1 MSIKSSQ
8 IVAGVAV
15 AALMLG
21 GAYAVGRSQSQPAPD
36 PVLAQAAPVAKP
48 AAKPAVA
55 KACHECATVSEVHT
69 EERQGK
75 ASGLGVIGGAVV
87 GGLLGNQVGG
97 GSGKKLATVGGAVA
111 GGYAGNEIEKRSK
124 SHKVWIVRLTYKDGS
139 TRSFERSQDPQLR
152 VGDLVLERDG
162 QLTRQ

>member
-21 GAYAVGRSQSQPAPD
+21 GAYAVGRSQSQAAPD
-36 PVLAQAAPVAKP
+36 PVLAQAAPAAKP
-48 AAKPAVA
+48 AAKPAAA
-55 KACHECATVSEVHT
+55 KTCPDCATVSEVRT

-75 ASGLGVIGGAVV
+75 ASGLGVI
-87 GGLLGNQVGG
+87 G

-124 SHKVWIVRLTYKDGS
+124 SHKVWIVRLSYKDGS
-139 TRSFERSQDPQLR
+139 TRTFERSQDPQLR

>member
-1 MSIKSSQ
+1 
-8 IVAGVAV
+8 VAV

-21 GAYAVGRSQSQPAPD
+21 GAYAVGRSQSQAAPD
-36 PVLAQAAPVAKP
+36 PVLAQAAPAAKP
-48 AAKPAVA
+48 AAKPAAA
-55 KACHECATVSEVHT
+55 KTCPDCATVSEVRT

-124 SHKVWIVRLTYKDGS
+124 SHKVWIVRLSYKDGS
-139 TRSFERSQDPQLR
+139 TRTFERSQDPQLR

>member
-48 AAKPAVA
+48 AAKPAAA
-55 KACHECATVSEVHT
+55 KTCHECATVSEVRT

-124 SHKVWIVRLTYKDGS
+124 SHKVWIVRLSYKDGS